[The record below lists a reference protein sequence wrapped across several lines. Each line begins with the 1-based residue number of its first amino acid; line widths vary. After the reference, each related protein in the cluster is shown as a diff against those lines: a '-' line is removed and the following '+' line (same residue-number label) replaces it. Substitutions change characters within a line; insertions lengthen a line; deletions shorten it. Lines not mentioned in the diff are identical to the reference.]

1 MKLKKILSGPYVWIV
16 VAIAILVTGTTLINA
31 ETYQQVDTKYGLE
44 LIESGKAKS
53 VKILDGEQ
61 RVDVELSSPDA
72 EFCSQVQ
79 FFYVAPRGEQVVE
92 TINNSVIVD
101 GYNDEVPNTPW
112 YLALLGSLLP
122 FILIGLIF
130 WFLLSSMQS
139 GGGKVMQFGK
149 SKAKIVTKETSQTT
163 FKDVAGIDEA
173 LEELEEIKDFL
184 KKPERFKALGA
195 KIPRG
200 VLLYGPPGT
209 GKTLV
214 AKAVAGEAGVPFFSI
229 SGSDFVEMF
238 VGVGASRVRDL
249 FEQAKA
255 SSPAIIFV
263 DEIDAVGRQ
272 RGAGIGGGND

>member
-72 EFCSQVQ
+72 EFGSQVQ

-173 LEELEEIKDFL
+173 
-184 KKPERFKALGA
+184 
-195 KIPRG
+195 PRG
-200 VLLYGPPGT
+200 TRGNQ
-209 GKTLV
+209 
-214 AKAVAGEAGVPFFSI
+214 
-229 SGSDFVEMF
+229 
-238 VGVGASRVRDL
+238 RL
-249 FEQAKA
+249 FEKA
-255 SSPAIIFV
+255 RAL
-263 DEIDAVGRQ
+263 
-272 RGAGIGGGND
+272 

>member
-1 MKLKKILSGPYVWIV
+1 MKLKKILSVPYVWIV

-72 EFCSQVQ
+72 EFGSQVQ

-209 GKTLV
+209 GKTYSAANMILDLV
-214 AKAVAGEAGVPFFSI
+214 K
-229 SGSDFVEMF
+229 
-238 VGVGASRVRDL
+238 R
-249 FEQAKA
+249 
-255 SSPAIIFV
+255 
-263 DEIDAVGRQ
+263 
-272 RGAGIGGGND
+272 